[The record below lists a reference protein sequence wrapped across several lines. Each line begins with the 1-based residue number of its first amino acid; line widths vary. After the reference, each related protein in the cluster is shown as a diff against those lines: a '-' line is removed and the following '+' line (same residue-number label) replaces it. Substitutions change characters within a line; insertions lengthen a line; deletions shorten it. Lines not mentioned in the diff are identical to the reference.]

1 MAETM
6 KINRSPFDI
15 LKMIR
20 KYLNSDPTGYK
31 FTKSDEPVCLCEAF
45 MKSVGGDQYEI
56 AIWSKNPTIAH
67 TAAHGVIDVGS
78 RAEGTGLS
86 SFEIVHIQTIRAISA
101 AINIDREKMG
111 LLAPLRENRTPARV
125 WIIHLANPILN
136 IPAGHV
142 CLLLSKLGFR
152 VIGIDR
158 NAAAR
163 CDYLRVAEY
172 LTDIGTNDIIDWIK
186 NRTKKVSSIESKT
199 TLSTWKVPTTDPY
212 DSYANYRILKYRGY
226 SKKTAPKKSEIE
238 DAESEDF
245 SDGMLH
251 KLMADTRYSWPCTIT
266 NAIREVFRSLC
277 APCARQVM
285 DHELAEAGLGKM
297 SGAGLS
303 YVTMYA
309 CGMGPLPQAAT
320 QSAIGNGGPLAS
332 INENP
337 NAVLT
342 VAALKS
348 LYYAIGDGQAEIITG
363 TLSRHN
369 GASSVAVKE
378 IDVDNAE
385 NYSGVRP
392 MFVTTETSIE
402 ETDVTAVLDTD
413 VPDFLFT

>member
-1 MAETM
+1 
-6 KINRSPFDI
+6 
-15 LKMIR
+15 
-20 KYLNSDPTGYK
+20 
-31 FTKSDEPVCLCEAF
+31 
-45 MKSVGGDQYEI
+45 
-56 AIWSKNPTIAH
+56 
-67 TAAHGVIDVGS
+67 
-78 RAEGTGLS
+78 
-86 SFEIVHIQTIRAISA
+86 
-101 AINIDREKMG
+101 
-111 LLAPLRENRTPARV
+111 
-125 WIIHLANPILN
+125 
-136 IPAGHV
+136 
-142 CLLLSKLGFR
+142 
-152 VIGIDR
+152 
-158 NAAAR
+158 
-163 CDYLRVAEY
+163 
-172 LTDIGTNDIIDWIK
+172 
-186 NRTKKVSSIESKT
+186 
-199 TLSTWKVPTTDPY
+199 
-212 DSYANYRILKYRGY
+212 
-226 SKKTAPKKSEIE
+226 
-238 DAESEDF
+238 
-245 SDGMLH
+245 
-251 KLMADTRYSWPCTIT
+251 
-266 NAIREVFRSLC
+266 
-277 APCARQVM
+277 M